1 MFPRESGCRMADE
14 TAQQQPGRR
23 SSRAGVALVVAGGL
37 SVIGG
42 AVYGFISVGSLGTG
56 DLDTVPLGEQITF
69 TPSGSHNANI
79 FTPGASDFSGP
90 PDCTVTTTDGR
101 TVTLGEATPYAF
113 NQELQM
119 ESSYGFDLSPDTTYL
134 ITCGSPGDAGRFAVV
149 EVPILPQ
156 VVAIVAGSLGML
168 AFVAGLLLVVVGRRR
183 RRRERGA

>member
-1 MFPRESGCRMADE
+1 MANE

-23 SSRAGVALVVAGGL
+23 LSRPGRALVVAGGL
-37 SVIGG
+37 SVIG
-42 AVYGFISVGSLGTG
+42 AFVYGAMSVGSVGTG

-79 FTPGASDFSGP
+79 FTTGASDFSGP

-113 NQELQM
+113 NERLQM
-119 ESSYGFDLSPDTTYL
+119 ESSYGFDLSADTPYL

-156 VVAIVAGSLGML
+156 VVAIVVGSLGML
-168 AFVAGLLLVVVGRRR
+168 AFVVGLVLVVVGRRR
-183 RRRERGA
+183 RRRERRA